1 MRILSMRNIILNLR
15 KKFNL
20 TIWMLTC
27 VGRLKD
33 QLAGDESSQANMHC
47 AVRVPYLSA
56 RRTGNR

>member
-1 MRILSMRNIILNLR
+1 MRILSTRNIISNLR
-15 KKFNL
+15 AYEIQSNHL
-20 TIWMLTC
+20 LTC

-56 RRTGNR
+56 HRTSNR